1 MNDSWVSAGFNDWCS
16 VRLTPEKFEFQVNA
30 KASKNFENFQD
41 ACDFTAKLMH
51 QQFNDRP
58 LYLALSGGLD
68 SEVVANTF
76 VRNNIPFTPLIF
88 NLGTVNGFESWYAE
102 YWCQQHHIEPL
113 RLSISPDEYET
124 VVKKYLKV
132 IKNTHQTGIVA
143 YLYLADYVRDLG
155 GYYISGVGDIN
166 QDGNRFYT
174 NIVDFSLDVW
184 RPGQHPTG
192 FFMYTPE
199 LALSYIK
206 KFDYSVDEQYNK
218 LSFYQVAPRPKF
230 NWFEVLADQQ
240 FRVNQLIEFYYKHTP
255 SSEPHWFESQQQII
269 ELLK

>member
-1 MNDSWVSAGFNDWCS
+1 MNDSWINAGFKDWCS
-16 VRLTPEKFEFQVNA
+16 VRLTPEKFEFRVNA
-30 KASKNFENFQD
+30 KAEQSFENFQD
-41 ACDFTAKLMH
+41 SCDFTAKLMY

-68 SEVVANTF
+68 SELVANTF
-76 VRNNIPFTPLIF
+76 VRNNIPFVPLIF

-102 YWCQQHHIEPL
+102 YWCHQHGLTPL
-113 RLSISPDEYET
+113 RINVTPDEYT
-124 VVKKYLKV
+124 SIVKKYLKV

-143 YLYLADYVRDLG
+143 YLYLADYVRGLG
-155 GYYISGVGDIN
+155 GYYVSGVGDIN

-199 LALSYIK
+199 LALNYIK
-206 KFDYSVDEQYNK
+206 KFDPNVDEQYNK

-230 NWFEVLADQQ
+230 NWFEILAYQKFQ
-240 FRVNQLIEFYYKHTP
+240 VNQLIEFWCKRTP
-255 SSEPHWFESQQQII
+255 DSQPHWFGSREQII
-269 ELLK
+269 KLLK